1 MCNDFINYRL
11 GSVILK
17 SYKVTLYGE
26 ATVFVDAYDEDDA
39 FDKAVEKVDEGS
51 FDVNYDKTNIEIS
64 EDDIEE
70 C

>member
-1 MCNDFINYRL
+1 M
-11 GSVILK
+11 K